1 MLLLSIVS
9 NLFII
14 YWTPH
19 PVKVIQIVTH
29 KKEVWFTLRCI
40 DILSLHVLVVNL
52 PFVSL
57 INIFSTCLKFMDQKT
72 TNAKAVNENPS
83 GVSVK
88 AERLS
93 GPHGWGRGA
102 GLGGVG
108 RGSTLNPGELAVLS
122 TTRPNTPTCIRMS
135 SRSYTKG
142 LLSAIIIIIVII
154 TQSNSCILINIL
166 LLLSV
171 RSQMELTSTL
181 QYKQW
186 PKQQGSIENGL
197 KLSGYCGVV

>member
-72 TNAKAVNENPS
+72 TNAKAVNEKILLAL
-83 GVSVK
+83 VSKQRGSVD
-88 AERLS
+88 LT
-93 GPHGWGRGA
+93 GGGGGRG
-102 GLGGVG
+102 LGESWGG
-108 RGSTLNPGELAVLS
+108 RLWIQVN
-122 TTRPNTPTCIRMS
+122 
-135 SRSYTKG
+135 
-142 LLSAIIIIIVII
+142 
-154 TQSNSCILINIL
+154 
-166 LLLSV
+166 
-171 RSQMELTSTL
+171 L
-181 QYKQW
+181 QYSVLHVQIHLLVSEW
-186 PKQQGSIENGL
+186 VHAPTPKDCCPQ
-197 KLSGYCGVV
+197 